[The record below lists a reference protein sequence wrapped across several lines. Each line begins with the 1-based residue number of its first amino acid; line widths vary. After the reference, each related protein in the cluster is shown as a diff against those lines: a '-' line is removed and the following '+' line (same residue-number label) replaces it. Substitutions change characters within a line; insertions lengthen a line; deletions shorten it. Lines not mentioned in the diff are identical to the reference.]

1 MNMKLPQHYLHKQPQ
16 ELRQQESLLDALS
29 PDEKNQ
35 PRDPSVRTRQTRVAS
50 TPGDIA
56 TLLAEKNEMQHK
68 RDEQRIQSRN
78 QIRSRIALTKIEHL
92 TDLYQLL
99 ESPDPT
105 ARQQRQKK
113 IEQLLSS
120 DTPLDAGQW
129 VAVTEG
135 DPVLADTL
143 LRAALSTAQRLGQQE
158 KTDAIST
165 ALKTLEQTF
174 EQQIGAGINTAE
186 AIAAFTTHPEHKLAM
201 RQLYYSAV
209 IGQQSVE
216 TLFDVLLEKFGS
228 SRFELAL
235 RTMKRALAD
244 DIAALAPSSPRRA
257 LHHIATALNDAGAI
271 STMLVMVKDFLDTLK
286 GKFADVSTPT
296 DSLVR
301 SLIGM
306 CHNGFQSHQLTQLGP
321 QIVGPNPLHQSF
333 FYNQFLM
340 LVVKLPATLWKNDP
354 ADQQRAVKMVRTL
367 TSEYRAWEE
376 KARPRAAARVNES
389 Q

>member
-1 MNMKLPQHYLHKQPQ
+1 MNMKIPQHYLHRQPQ

-29 PDEKNQ
+29 PDEKSQ
-35 PRDPSVRTRQTRVAS
+35 PRDPNVRTRQTRVAS
-50 TPGDIA
+50 TPGDVA
-56 TLLAEKNEMQHK
+56 TLLAETNEMQHK
-68 RDEQRIQSRN
+68 RDEQRVLSRN
-78 QIRSRIALTKIEHL
+78 QIRGRIALTKIERL

-99 ESPDPT
+99 ESPDPA

-113 IEQLLSS
+113 IEHLLSS
-120 DTPLDAGQW
+120 DNAPDAGQW

-158 KTDAIST
+158 KIDAINT

-174 EQQIGAGINTAE
+174 AQEIGAGINTAE

-257 LHHIATALNDAGAI
+257 LHHIATALNDASAI
-271 STMLVMVKDFLDTLK
+271 STTLVMVEDFLANLK
-286 GKFADVSTPT
+286 GKFADVTTPT
-296 DSLVR
+296 DSLIR

-306 CHNGFQSHQLTQLGP
+306 CHSGFQSHQLTQLGP
-321 QIVGPNPLHQSF
+321 QIVGQNPLHQSF

-340 LVVKLPATLWKNDP
+340 LVVKLPSSLWKNDP
-354 ADQQRAVKMVRTL
+354 ADQQRAVKMVRML

-376 KARPRAAARVNES
+376 KVRPRAAARVNES
-389 Q
+389 K